1 MSIIINMQG
10 VRNMNVL
17 VINAGSSSLKYQ
29 LFDMATESIIA
40 KGVCERIGIDGH
52 LKHTPVMNGKPVF
65 ENDIPLPTHAEAI
78 NAVIEKLTSA
88 EYGVINNLS
97 EIVAVGHRI
106 VHGGRKFYES
116 VLIDDD
122 VLSAIEE
129 CVTLAPL
136 HIPANLMGVNACREG
151 IPGVPQVAVFD
162 TAFHHTIPEYAY
174 IYPIP
179 YKYYESNDIRRYG
192 FHGTSHRYV
201 SAKAIEYLGGT
212 AKGTRIVTCHLG
224 NGSSLAAIK
233 DGKCV
238 DTTMGVTP
246 LEGVPMG
253 TRCGSIDPTLVE
265 IISNI
270 EGGLSIAKTMDVL
283 NKESG
288 MLGISGVS
296 SDFRDISAAAG
307 VDPSD
312 GSAIA
317 GVQANHRA
325 ALALDIF
332 DYQVA
337 KFIGAYIAVMG
348 GIDAIVFT
356 AGVGENSP
364 ATRIGI
370 CKMLK
375 GVGVSIDESKKS
387 SKGEAGLMDLTGE
400 GSKAKILVIPTN
412 EELVIARDTVAIVGM

>member
-1 MSIIINMQG
+1 
-10 VRNMNVL
+10 MNVL

-29 LFDMATESIIA
+29 LFDMATEAIEA

-52 LKHTPVMNGKPVF
+52 LKHTPVLNGKPVF
-65 ENDIPLPTHAEAI
+65 DSAIPLPTHAEAI

-88 EYGVINNLS
+88 EYGVIDSLS

-106 VHGGRKFYES
+106 VHGGRKFFES

-122 VLSAIEE
+122 VIKAIKDCE
-129 CVTLAPL
+129 TLAPL
-136 HIPANLMGVNACREG
+136 HIPANLMGLNACRAA

-179 YKYYESNDIRRYG
+179 YKYYENNDIRRYG

-201 SAKAIEYLGGT
+201 SAKAIEYLGGN
-212 AKGTRIVTCHLG
+212 AKGTKIVTCHLG
-224 NGSSLAAIK
+224 NGSSLAAIE
-233 DGKCV
+233 DGICV

-253 TRCGSIDPTLVE
+253 TRCGNIDPTLIE
-265 IISNI
+265 IISEI
-270 EGGLSIAKTMDVL
+270 EGDLSIAKTMDIL

-288 MLGISGVS
+288 VLGVSGVS

-307 VDPSD
+307 VDITTGD
-312 GSAIA
+312 AIK
-317 GVQANHRA
+317 GVEVNHRA
-325 ALALDIF
+325 QLALNIF
-332 DYQVA
+332 NYQVA
-337 KFIGAYIAVMG
+337 KYIGSYIAIMG
-348 GIDAIVFT
+348 GIDAVVFT

-370 CKMLK
+370 CNFLK
-375 GVGVSIDESKKS
+375 GDDIYIDESKKS
-387 SKGEAGLMDLTGE
+387 AKRDDGLMDLTAD
-400 GSKAKILVIPTN
+400 GSRAKVLVIPTN
-412 EELVIARDTVAIVGM
+412 EELVIARDTVAIVGLK